1 MPSAD
6 HVLPGRFTRPLGL
19 LTVAYTIV
27 LVVATHY
34 PKPEDLLGP
43 DPPSDKTLHFIAY
56 GLLGLLAAATLAA
69 AGRWSLRTVGVLA
82 AGLAVFAALDEAT
95 QPAFGRAADVWDWAY
110 DLIGLIAGI
119 IVVAVVQPS
128 LTAAKAAGGP
138 Q

>member
-6 HVLPGRFTRPLGL
+6 NALRSRFARPLAL
-19 LTVAYTIV
+19 LTLAYTVV
-27 LVVATHY
+27 LVGATHY

-69 AGRWSLRTVGVLA
+69 VGRWSLRAV
-82 AGLAVFAALDEAT
+82 AGLFIALAVFAALDEAT

-110 DLIGLIAGI
+110 DLIGLSAGI
-119 IVVAVVQPS
+119 VVVAVVQPS

>member
-69 AGRWSLRTVGVLA
+69 VGRWSLRAV
-82 AGLAVFAALDEAT
+82 AGLFIALAVFAALDEAT
-95 QPAFGRAADVWDWAY
+95 QPAFGRTADAWDWAY
-110 DLIGLIAGI
+110 DLIGLAGGLAIVAFARLRMIA
-119 IVVAVVQPS
+119 P
-128 LTAAKAAGGP
+128 AGGP